1 MEEVFMRIFD
11 VPLSYNDF
19 VVKSKAYTSD
29 LNLIRKNY
37 ELYVFAYPLVY
48 KKNRRFL
55 ISHLYKRTPAVQGL
69 ADVIPLFH
77 NF

>member
-1 MEEVFMRIFD
+1 MGEVFMRIFD
-11 VPLSYNDF
+11 VALSYNDF
-19 VVKSKAYTSD
+19 VMKSKAYTSD
-29 LNLIRKNY
+29 LNLIKKKY

-48 KKNRRFL
+48 KKNRRYL
-55 ISHLYKRTPAVQGL
+55 ISHLYKRTPAVQGS